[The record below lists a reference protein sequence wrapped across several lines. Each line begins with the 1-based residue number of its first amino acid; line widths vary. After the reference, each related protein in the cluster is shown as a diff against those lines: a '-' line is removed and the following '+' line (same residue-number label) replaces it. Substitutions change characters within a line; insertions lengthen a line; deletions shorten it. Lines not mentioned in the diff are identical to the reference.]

1 MKAADRGNGELP
13 PKDAEETPF
22 DTVCVDLI
30 SPWKFSIFEEQK
42 TIELNALSII
52 DPVTG
57 LTEFSRINSKEATYI
72 AT

>member
-1 MKAADRGNGELP
+1 MKATGRGYGELP
-13 PKDAEETPF
+13 TTDAEETPF

-30 SPWKFSIFEEQK
+30 GPWKLSIFEEQK

-57 LTEFSRINSKEATYI
+57 LT
-72 AT
+72 